1 MSTSAA
7 GEEKPVAMTAE
18 QRKVILASS
27 LGTVFEWYDFYL
39 YGTLTAIIAERYFA
53 PLAPT
58 ARFIMALL
66 AFAAGFAIRPLGALV
81 FGRLGD
87 VIGRKYTF
95 LVTILIMGVSTF
107 LVGVLPGY
115 ETLGVGAP
123 AILITLRLLQGLAL
137 GGEYGGAASFVA
149 EYAPARRRGEFTSWI
164 QTTATAGLLLSLV
177 VVTLTREA
185 LGPIAFKAWGWRIPF
200 LVSVLLL
207 LISLWIRLSLSESP
221 MFQRMKELGRTSRSP
236 LSEAFGQWSN
246 LRVVLIALFGATAGQ
261 GVIWYTGQFYALFFL
276 TKTLQIDDFTANVL
290 LGSALVIGM
299 PLFVVFG
306 ALTDRVG
313 RKEIFLGG
321 CLLAAFTY
329 IPIFHMLTHYGNPA
343 LEAAQQH
350 SPAVLVVDGTQCSVQ
365 FNPVGTAVNLSPC
378 DLAKNLLATSAVSYR
393 QVDAPH
399 GSLPEVFLGDVSVSY
414 QEARDASEGDSAR
427 TQQTF
432 RTNLIK
438 AFRDAGYPASA
449 DPGRIDKPMMILLL
463 TVLVTYVTMV
473 YGPMA
478 AMLTELFPTRIR
490 YTAMSLPY
498 HLGNGWFGGFL
509 PATAFAIVAAT
520 GNIYM
525 GLWYPIG
532 VATMTFFVGLFL
544 LPETRRIPLDARD

>member
-1 MSTSAA
+1 M
-7 GEEKPVAMTAE
+7 
-18 QRKVILASS
+18 
-27 LGTVFEWYDFYL
+27 
-39 YGTLTAIIAERYFA
+39 
-53 PLAPT
+53 
-58 ARFIMALL
+58 
-66 AFAAGFAIRPLGALV
+66 
-81 FGRLGD
+81 
-87 VIGRKYTF
+87 
-95 LVTILIMGVSTF
+95 
-107 LVGVLPGY
+107 
-115 ETLGVGAP
+115 
-123 AILITLRLLQGLAL
+123 
-137 GGEYGGAASFVA
+137 
-149 EYAPARRRGEFTSWI
+149 
-164 QTTATAGLLLSLV
+164 
-177 VVTLTREA
+177 
-185 LGPIAFKAWGWRIPF
+185 
-200 LVSVLLL
+200 
-207 LISLWIRLSLSESP
+207 
-221 MFQRMKELGRTSRSP
+221 
-236 LSEAFGQWSN
+236 
-246 LRVVLIALFGATAGQ
+246 
-261 GVIWYTGQFYALFFL
+261 
-276 TKTLQIDDFTANVL
+276 
-290 LGSALVIGM
+290 
-299 PLFVVFG
+299 
-306 ALTDRVG
+306 
-313 RKEIFLGG
+313 
-321 CLLAAFTY
+321 
-329 IPIFHMLTHYGNPA
+329 
-343 LEAAQQH
+343 
-350 SPAVLVVDGTQCSVQ
+350 
-365 FNPVGTAVNLSPC
+365 NLSPC

-473 YGPMA
+473 YGPIA

>member
-1 MSTSAA
+1 VSNSA
-7 GEEKPVAMTAE
+7 ENEQTIAMTAE

-39 YGTLTAIIAERYFA
+39 YGTLTAVIAERYFA

-66 AFAAGFAIRPLGALV
+66 AFAAGFAVRPLGALV

-115 ETLGVGAP
+115 ETLGFGAP
-123 AILITLRLLQGLAL
+123 VILISLRLLQGLAL
-137 GGEYGGAASFVA
+137 GGEYGGAASYVA
-149 EYAPARRRGEFTSWI
+149 EYAPAKRRGAFTAWI
-164 QTTATAGLLLSLV
+164 QTTATAGLLLSLL
-177 VVTLTREA
+177 VVTVTREA
-185 LGPIAFKAWGWRIPF
+185 LGPVAFKAWGWRIPF

-221 MFQRMKELGRTSRSP
+221 LFQRMKELGRTSRSP
-236 LSEAFGQWSN
+236 LAEAFGQWSN

-276 TKTLQIDDFTANVL
+276 TKTLQIDEVTANVL
-290 LGSALVIGM
+290 LGAALILGT

-306 ALTDRVG
+306 ALTDRFG

-329 IPIFHMLTHYGNPA
+329 IPIFHLLTHYGNPA
-343 LEAAQQH
+343 LETAQQRM
-350 SPAVLVVDGTQCSVQ
+350 PAVLVVDGTDCSVQ
-365 FNPVGTAVNLSPC
+365 FNPIGAAVTLSPC
-378 DLAKNLLATSAVSYR
+378 DLAKNVLATSAVSYR
-393 QVDAPH
+393 QAPAPL
-399 GSLPEVFLGDVSVSY
+399 GTLPEVYLGDVSVSY
-414 QEARDASEGDSAR
+414 QQARDANNGDVKLTQLAYR
-427 TQQTF
+427 TA
-432 RTNLIK
+432 LLK
-438 AFRDAGYPASA
+438 AIHDAGYPASA
-449 DPGRIDKPMMILLL
+449 DPNRIDKPMIILLL
-463 TVLVTYVTMV
+463 FVLVSYVAMV
-473 YGPMA
+473 YGPIA

-525 GLWYPIG
+525 GLWYPII
-532 VATMTFFVGLFL
+532 VATMTFFLGLFL